1 MRKQIAFFLAIAV
14 ALCMPMSTAAESTT
28 ISVVVPEPT
37 YQMAIPADIQ
47 MEYRAASCTLGAPS
61 IAQSSGFSESAYLT
75 VTVSHSGVFSS
86 PSTSTTIPF
95 AFYVRTDS
103 GLFEWASGSSLVYD
117 RMEDGSISALGH
129 TAVGTT
135 PSAFE
140 LQISDGAWAAAKPG
154 TYTATV
160 TFTAQ
165 LAFSA

>member
-117 RMEDGSISALGH
+117 
-129 TAVGTT
+129 
-135 PSAFE
+135 
-140 LQISDGAWAAAKPG
+140 
-154 TYTATV
+154 
-160 TFTAQ
+160 
-165 LAFSA
+165 